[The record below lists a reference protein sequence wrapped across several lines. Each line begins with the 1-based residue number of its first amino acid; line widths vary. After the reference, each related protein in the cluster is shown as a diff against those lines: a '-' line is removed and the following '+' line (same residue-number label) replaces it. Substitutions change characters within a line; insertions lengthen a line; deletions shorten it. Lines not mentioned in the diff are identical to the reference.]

1 MSDPGQRQAAPAT
14 GLEPCSQ
21 CGTLLAA
28 DQRYCL
34 NCGRRRGEPR
44 VDYRRQR
51 PAAEQNGHAPVETAP
66 APDQRKQRDFAPLAA
81 AGGIAVLGLMLL
93 VGVLIGRGSGDNSA
107 PAPAAPVVVREG
119 GGTETAAAGAEKGS
133 GALEAKAKPSKKAKG
148 GKKDSKVV
156 EAPPQIT
163 ASDDELRALEESSG
177 ENYSES
183 SAKIPNEVAIPG
195 PAPPEDN
202 KAPGGGSSGTT
213 IE

>member
-1 MSDPGQRQAAPAT
+1 MTTALP
-14 GLEPCSQ
+14 
-21 CGTLLAA
+21 
-28 DQRYCL
+28 
-34 NCGRRRGEPR
+34 RRR
-44 VDYRRQR
+44 RRSWFAKARERKLR
-51 PAAEQNGHAPVETAP
+51 P
-66 APDQRKQRDFAPLAA
+66 KA
-81 AGGIAVLGLMLL
+81 AG
-93 VGVLIGRGSGDNSA
+93 
-107 PAPAAPVVVREG
+107 
-119 GGTETAAAGAEKGS
+119 KGS

-148 GKKDSKVV
+148 GKKDSKIV

>member
-1 MSDPGQRQAAPAT
+1 
-14 GLEPCSQ
+14 
-21 CGTLLAA
+21 
-28 DQRYCL
+28 
-34 NCGRRRGEPR
+34 
-44 VDYRRQR
+44 
-51 PAAEQNGHAPVETAP
+51 
-66 APDQRKQRDFAPLAA
+66 
-81 AGGIAVLGLMLL
+81 MLL

-119 GGTETAAAGAEKGS
+119 EGTETAAEGAGKGS
-133 GALEAKAKPSKKAKG
+133 GALEAKAKPSKQAKG
-148 GKKDSKVV
+148 GKKDSKIV